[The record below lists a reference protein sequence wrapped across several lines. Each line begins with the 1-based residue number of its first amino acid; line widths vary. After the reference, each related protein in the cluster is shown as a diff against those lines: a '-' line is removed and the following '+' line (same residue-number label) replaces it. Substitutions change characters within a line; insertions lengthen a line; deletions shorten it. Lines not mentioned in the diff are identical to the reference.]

1 MPVEFKI
8 VANKDFF
15 EKLKRAGN
23 GQLEK
28 EIPIWLDGLGL
39 ELLRIVQ
46 DEIVRRQVVDT
57 RKLLQSFTK
66 DSENNIWRMSDGGLT
81 LEVGT
86 ALHYARYVNDG
97 HWTNPNGVSERFVP
111 GEWNGD
117 RFVYIPGA
125 KTGMVLKQ
133 QWIDP
138 QPYWDSALRIFKH
151 MFPELVG
158 AKFRQWIRQ
167 YIK

>member
-15 EKLKRAGN
+15 DKLKRAGE

-28 EIPIWLDGLGL
+28 EIPIWLDALGI
-39 ELLRIVQ
+39 ELIDLIQKEV
-46 DEIVRRQVVDT
+46 ISLQVVDT
-57 RKLLQSFTK
+57 RKLLQSFAK
-66 DSENNIWRMSDGGLT
+66 GSEGNVWRYSDGGLT

-86 ALHYARYVNDG
+86 ALHYARYVNNG
-97 HWTNPNGVSERFVP
+97 HWLNPKGVSERFVP

-133 QWIDP
+133 KYVDP
-138 QPYWDSALRIFKH
+138 RPYWDNAMGAFKEIF
-151 MFPELVG
+151 PQYVN
-158 AKFRQWIRQ
+158 AKFRQWISK
-167 YIK
+167 YMK